1 MKNIIAIAALTGA
14 ATLSGFAQGEI
25 EFQNSTAAKI
35 SVNSVIGG
43 AATSTTSAG
52 ANLYYYALFNSVT
65 SPTVNSSSA
74 AVIPT
79 AIGVPGAY
87 AFSDT
92 GWTFDASGAST
103 SKTGIFSS
111 TTLDTAGF
119 TQIPGEPA
127 SSYFVVV
134 GWSAN
139 IGSTV
144 QSVKTWLAG
153 GDGALAG
160 FIGQSTVSGFFPTGT
175 AGTGNAPQI
184 LFGQTP
190 PAIAGFTL
198 GTYTPTPEPGSVAL
212 GVMGGL
218 SLLALRRKKA

>member
-52 ANLYYYALFNSVT
+52 ANLYYYALFNSVN
-65 SPTVNSSSA
+65 SSTVNGSSA
-74 AVIPT
+74 PVIPSET
-79 AIGVPGAY
+79 GFSGSF
-87 AFSDT
+87 AFNDPA
-92 GWTFDASGAST
+92 WTFDAYGVST
-103 SKTGIFSS
+103 AKAGILSS
-111 TTLDTAGF
+111 STLDTAGF
-119 TQIPGEPA
+119 TQIPGEPS
-127 SSYFVVV
+127 SSYFVVI

-139 IGSTV
+139 IGSTI
-144 QSVKTWLAG
+144 QSVETLLSG
-153 GDGALAG
+153 GGG
-160 FIGQSTVSGFFPTGT
+160 YGVFYIGQSAVSGDFPTGT

-190 PAIAGFTL
+190 PAIPGFTL
-198 GTYTPTPEPGSVAL
+198 GEFAPVPEPTAIAL
-212 GVMGGL
+212 GLVGGMAW
-218 SLLALRRKKA
+218 LALRRKQA